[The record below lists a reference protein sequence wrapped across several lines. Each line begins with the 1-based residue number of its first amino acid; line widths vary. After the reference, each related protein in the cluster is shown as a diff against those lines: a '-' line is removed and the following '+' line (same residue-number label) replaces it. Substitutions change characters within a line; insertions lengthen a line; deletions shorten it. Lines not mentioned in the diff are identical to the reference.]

1 MTEREEHIGCIDGR
15 ILTVRR
21 GPDEVVLGIG
31 GSEARLSIDAA
42 RMLALR
48 LAPPSPST
56 DPPQEAPRPES
67 SFARERPQTWE
78 RVIHLIEADLLSV
91 GTDIALTHHGKTHHA
106 RITGEAKIEIDGQIF
121 DSPSPAG
128 KYVTKRSCN
137 GWQEWRLVD
146 GPRLID
152 LRWKF
157 RAQRF
162 LGENHPYSEATI
174 NQKRSIARRWVKYAL
189 AKGLDPGKRDEEA
202 VDDLFSGHDYA
213 ASTISG
219 YRSHLEQ
226 WFVQYDSSQ

>member
-1 MTEREEHIGCIDGR
+1 MTQRDEHIGCIDGR

-42 RMLALR
+42 GLLALR
-48 LAPPSPST
+48 LAPASPSPDSPQQSRPSEGPST
-56 DPPQEAPRPES
+56 RK
-67 SFARERPQTWE
+67 RPQMWE
-78 RVIHLIEADLLSV
+78 RISHLIEAKLLRA
-91 GTDIALTHHGKTHHA
+91 GTDISLTHRGKTYHA
-106 RITGEAKIEIDGQIF
+106 TITPEGYIEFGGHIF

-128 KYVTKRSCN
+128 QHVMKRACN
-137 GWQEWRLVD
+137 GWREWRVVD

-152 LRWKF
+152 VRWRF

-162 LGENHPYSEATI
+162 LGDDHSYSAATI
-174 NQKRSIARRWVKYAL
+174 QQKRDIVRRWVDYAIQ
-189 AKGLDPGKRDEEA
+189 KQLDPGKRNETAVEE
-202 VDDLFSGHDYA
+202 LLSGHGYA
-213 ASTISG
+213 PTTLSG